1 MPMSRNQAAFWSGLP
16 DEAHHPTNV
25 FLVEALWRI
34 GEPLSAR
41 AMVDVLDGEVSI
53 WEAERHMR
61 DLEMLGVVEPPPS
74 DPARG
79 VSEVARLDV
88 PYRLIGRGASE
99 NG

>member
-1 MPMSRNQAAFWSGLP
+1 M
-16 DEAHHPTNV
+16 
-25 FLVEALWRI
+25 
-34 GEPLSAR
+34 
-41 AMVDVLDGEVSI
+41 

-61 DLEMLGVVEPPPS
+61 DLEMLGVVEPSPS

-79 VSEVARLDV
+79 ATEEARLDV